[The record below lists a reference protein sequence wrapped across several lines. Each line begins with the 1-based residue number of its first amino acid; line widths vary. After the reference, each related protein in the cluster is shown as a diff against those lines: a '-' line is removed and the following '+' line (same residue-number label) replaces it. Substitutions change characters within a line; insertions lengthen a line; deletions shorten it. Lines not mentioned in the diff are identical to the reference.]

1 MNDLMSLL
9 YEYAQCHRVM
19 GFTDARA
26 YRAAERLEEKNLTAL
41 TQGLSAQSLAALER
55 YRDASLERQ
64 IMEEKAVFQAGFTIA
79 RELLL

>member
-26 YRAAERLEEKNLTAL
+26 YRAAEQLEEKNLTAL
-41 TQGLSAQSLAALER
+41 MRGLSAQSLAALER
-55 YRDASLERQ
+55 YQDASQERQ
-64 IMEEKAVFQAGFTIA
+64 AMVQEAAFQAGFTIA